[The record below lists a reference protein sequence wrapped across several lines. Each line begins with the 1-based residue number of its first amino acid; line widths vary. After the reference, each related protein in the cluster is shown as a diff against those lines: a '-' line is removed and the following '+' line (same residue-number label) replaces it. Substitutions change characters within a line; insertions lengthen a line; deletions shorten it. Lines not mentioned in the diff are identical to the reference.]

1 MPVFWNWLESNS
13 WRLTLG
19 FATDSADAK
28 RVLCSVQRL
37 QFLCVELHFSPW
49 TEWKMLAT
57 FKKISLR
64 DLQCCVIKMTI
75 YYFSQVLSPFLPVLT
90 LGFCKALSPLL
101 QSFIF
106 FLLKCL
112 HCAEIWDRAKLWPSA
127 TTGFI
132 HFMQLC
138 LSCLTVI
145 SGGQIPLGGAKAVNP
160 VQNNLLEVHCTL
172 IPQKR
177 SWSSVQIWLNEKS
190 MPFLQWWYFLRS

>member
-75 YYFSQVLSPFLPVLT
+75 YYFSQVLSPFFTCFDTRLLQGTEPFASILYFFSLKVFALCWD
-90 LGFCKALSPLL
+90 LGQSKVVALSYYWLH
-101 QSFIF
+101 SFHAALF
-106 FLLKCL
+106 KLPHSNFRRTNPSWRGQGCDPCAKQLARSALHTNSTEEKLVKC
-112 HCAEIWDRAKLWPSA
+112 ANMA
-127 TTGFI
+127 
-132 HFMQLC
+132 
-138 LSCLTVI
+138 
-145 SGGQIPLGGAKAVNP
+145 
-160 VQNNLLEVHCTL
+160 
-172 IPQKR
+172 
-177 SWSSVQIWLNEKS
+177 
-190 MPFLQWWYFLRS
+190 